1 MGSVQMKP
9 DPIIDFSLGILEFEK
24 TYKNGDPFS

>member
-24 TYKNGDPFS
+24 IDKNGNPFP